1 MKDFDDDP
9 HLDVCQNIEAG
20 LMQSYRSNARLTD
33 VVCELALD
41 NAKIA
46 IKQHFGFAQNE
57 RVSQSD
63 AVAPIVAFCVQIGQ
77 ARIGKINDLTLK
89 EFVAR
94 IDKVKASVR
103 RHSHDGPRAYFAFV
117 SPFFPEGVTLIGSA
131 LST

>member
-1 MKDFDDDP
+1 MKDFNDDP

-20 LMQSYRSNARLTD
+20 LMQCYRSNVRLTD

-46 IKQHFGFAQNE
+46 VKQHFGFAQNE
-57 RVSQSD
+57 RVSQSE
-63 AVAPIVAFCVQIGQ
+63 AITPIVAFCVHIGLE
-77 ARIGKINDLTLK
+77 RVGKVNDLTLK

-103 RHSHDGPRAYFAFV
+103 RHSHDGPRAYFEFV
-117 SPFFPEGVTLIGSA
+117 SPFFPEGIRLMGPSA
-131 LST
+131 L

>member
-1 MKDFDDDP
+1 MKDFNDDL

-20 LMQSYRSNARLTD
+20 LMRCYRSNLQLTD
-33 VVCELALD
+33 SVCELALD
-41 NAKIA
+41 HAKIA

-57 RVSQSD
+57 RVSQSE
-63 AVAPIVAFCVQIGQ
+63 AIAPIVSSCVQIGVE
-77 ARIGKINDLTLK
+77 RIGKFNDLTLK

-117 SPFFPEGVTLIGSA
+117 SPFFPEGVRQ
-131 LST
+131 

>member
-1 MKDFDDDP
+1 MKDFNDDA

-20 LMQSYRSNARLTD
+20 LMQCYRSNVRLTD

-63 AVAPIVAFCVQIGQ
+63 AVAPIVAFCVHIGVE
-77 ARIGKINDLTLK
+77 RIGKIKTRLGK
-89 EFVAR
+89 CQVQGQIKMCFA
-94 IDKVKASVR
+94 AVR
-103 RHSHDGPRAYFAFV
+103 RSARAQAPKPEDKHDSSKTVHGF
-117 SPFFPEGVTLIGSA
+117 
-131 LST
+131 

>member
-1 MKDFDDDP
+1 MKDFNDDP

-20 LMQSYRSNARLTD
+20 LMQCYRRNAGLTD
-33 VVCELALD
+33 AMCELALD

-57 RVSQSD
+57 RVSQSE
-63 AVAPIVAFCVQIGQ
+63 AVAPIVAVCVQIGVE
-77 ARIGKINDLTLK
+77 RIGKFNDLTLK

-94 IDKVKASVR
+94 IDKIKASVR

-117 SPFFPEGVTLIGSA
+117 SPFFPEGVAQIGRSP
-131 LST
+131 SP

>member
-1 MKDFDDDP
+1 MKDLTDDP
-9 HLDVCQNIEAG
+9 HLDVCENIEAA
-20 LMQSYRSNARLTD
+20 LMQCYRRDAKLTD
-33 VVCELALD
+33 LLCEFALD

-63 AVAPIVAFCVQIGQ
+63 SVAPIVAFCTQIGVM
-77 ARIGKINDLTLK
+77 RIGKINDLTLK

-103 RHSHDGPRAYFAFV
+103 RHSRDGARGYFEFV
-117 SPFFPEGVTLIGSA
+117 SPFLPDADVLLPSA
-131 LST
+131 APK